1 MCYHTFEVIYDFMQH
16 SHQRWSNALA
26 QVVDEYSRKSF
37 RLMALAVGKLPHVHQ
52 LDLTCMS
59 QQQVEARAEGFQ
71 LLGLIVVANQVR
83 QDSKNAV
90 IQLQHRQVLF
100 VEVLLAICKEIFLK
114 LYCS

>member
-1 MCYHTFEVIYDFMQH
+1 
-16 SHQRWSNALA
+16 
-26 QVVDEYSRKSF
+26 
-37 RLMALAVGKLPHVHQ
+37 MALAVGKLPHVHQ

-90 IQLQHRQVLF
+90 IQLQHRHVFALFTDRLLRSSFHCSLMSHMMTWYVSWLLSVLMQHHILPYR
-100 VEVLLAICKEIFLK
+100 VWRCLASKLL
-114 LYCS
+114 